1 MLQYYLEDAEKFTV
15 ENKMK
20 INPQKTKIISFNK
33 SRKYDFPPE
42 LRLSNGEI
50 LEVVKEVKL
59 VGVVVDKTL
68 SWQKNTDY
76 ICKRAIQKLW
86 TIRRLK
92 KLSLDIFTLIDVYK
106 KEVRSLLEHAV
117 PVWHSGLTK
126 RQAAQI
132 EKVQKTAFRVILDTN
147 YENYETACDLL
158 DLEPLESRRTQLCI
172 NFAKKD
178 LRKEKTIFS
187 RTVAQSKTRAG
198 PKQVNEPK
206 CRTKRYQNSSMPYLS
221 RLLNM

>member
-1 MLQYYLEDAEKFTV
+1 M
-15 ENKMK
+15 
-20 INPQKTKIISFNK
+20 
-33 SRKYDFPPE
+33 
-42 LRLSNGEI
+42 
-50 LEVVKEVKL
+50 
-59 VGVVVDKTL
+59 
-68 SWQKNTDY
+68 
-76 ICKRAIQKLW
+76 
-86 TIRRLK
+86 
-92 KLSLDIFTLIDVYK
+92 
-106 KEVRSLLEHAV
+106 

-147 YENYETACDLL
+147 YKNYETACDLL
-158 DLEPLESRRTQLCI
+158 NLEPLESRRTQLCI